1 MSLVHA
7 LAHFGLSISLKLP
20 NIHRRR
26 CCCHHQEDS
35 FGKFSVRLKS
45 YCKYK
50 PNPNE
55 NTTCTSVC
63 IIQKHRFK

>member
-26 CCCHHQEDS
+26 CCHHQEDS
-35 FGKFSVRLKS
+35 FGKFSVSSKVLL
-45 YCKYK
+45 
-50 PNPNE
+50 
-55 NTTCTSVC
+55 
-63 IIQKHRFK
+63 